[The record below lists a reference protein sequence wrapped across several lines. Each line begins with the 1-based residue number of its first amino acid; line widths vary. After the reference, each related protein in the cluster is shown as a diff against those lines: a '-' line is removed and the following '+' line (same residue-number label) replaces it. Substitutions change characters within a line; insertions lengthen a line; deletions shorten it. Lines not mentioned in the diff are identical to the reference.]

1 MDRVIDA
8 RLWNDIRPAA
18 QIHDAQYYW
27 VRRDVKLVKWV
38 NDNLIPEMEWQ
49 DLPELAHPT
58 LKLGGELI
66 VYDPDWSS
74 ELHIPNGASYGQIGD
89 LLNRIKK

>member
-1 MDRVIDA
+1 VIEA
-8 RLWNDIRPAA
+8 KLWNDIRPAA

-38 NDNLIPEMEWQ
+38 NDNLIPEMEW
-49 DLPELAHPT
+49 DGLLELQHPV

-66 VYDPDWSS
+66 GYDPDWST
-74 ELHIPNGASYGQIGD
+74 ELKIPNGASYGEIGD
-89 LLNRIKK
+89 ILNRITK